1 MHISALQA
9 GQKFFDAYWRS
20 EFTGILDIGSFD
32 VNGSLRQ
39 VSPPDAKY
47 TGIDLGPG
55 KGVDLV
61 LDDPY
66 DFPFPAGSFDMI
78 VSTSCFEHDRLFWL
92 TFLEAAR
99 VLSDRGFLYI
109 NAPSRAP
116 YHFAPDRW
124 RFFPDA
130 GVALEYWG
138 RRSGVAINL
147 IESFLIPLVDVG
159 GGQIAK
165 NMHVDCV
172 MMFTKAR
179 DFVPARYLCDELFGA
194 RWIRKGSNGK
204 LLANEE
210 AF

>member
-1 MHISALQA
+1 MPEHAIA
-9 GQKFFDAYWRS
+9 
-20 EFTGILDIGSFD
+20 
-32 VNGSLRQ
+32 
-39 VSPPDAKY
+39 

-66 DFPFPAGSFDMI
+66 EFPFPGGSFDMF
-78 VSTSCFEHDRLFWL
+78 VSTSCFQHDRLVWL

-109 NAPSRAP
+109 SAPSRAP
-116 YHFAPDRW
+116 YHFLPDRW
-124 RFFPDA
+124 RFIPDS

-138 RRSGVAINL
+138 KRSGVAINL
-147 IESFLIPLVDVG
+147 IESFLIPLVNVG

-165 NMHVDCV
+165 NMRVDCV
-172 MMFTKAR
+172 MVFTKTR
-179 DFVPARYLCDELFGA
+179 DFVPARYLCDEMIGA